1 MPVGSRH
8 TAARVAAALS
18 TLALMGGCFVHGEAP
33 EQRPL
38 TPAELA
44 VRIVPGQ
51 MHVSIGLQKHC
62 RPVGTIARINNEY
75 DMRVAAVASGGN
87 VVQLINQMS
96 YTQSDNNS
104 SVTTSATDVRFWAC
118 PVHPQAAVPVPDA
131 VVPAVPAE

>member
-1 MPVGSRH
+1 MPAEIRR

-18 TLALMGGCFVHGEAP
+18 TLVLLGGCFVHGEVA
-33 EQRPL
+33 ERRPL
-38 TPAELA
+38 TMAELA

-51 MHVSIGLQKHC
+51 MHVSIGLQKQC
-62 RPVGTIARINNEY
+62 RPVGTIERINNEY
-75 DMRVAAVASGGN
+75 DMRVQAVANGGN

-118 PVHPQAAVPVPDA
+118 PVAPQAAVPVPDA
-131 VVPAVPAE
+131 VPAVPVE